1 MLRQGQLRSG
11 FEEAWRILDWLKHGL
26 CGVFAIW
33 LWSYSL
39 PVSSQPVPR
48 FDYTPDFEE
57 RAWEEQQAQL
67 PAYPRQENLARIDL
81 GAAASF
87 DFFVDTESIG
97 IGKDGVVRYTL
108 VAKSPSGALNVSF
121 EGIRCV
127 TRERKL
133 YGFGHPDGAWSKAR
147 NSDWIPIT
155 RMQVNIQHVAL
166 ADYYFCPKR
175 QIVRSIPEAISALRR
190 GGHPER

>member
-1 MLRQGQLRSG
+1 MRKSG
-11 FEEAWRILDWLKHGL
+11 LPGLAWTRIGWSSAVGGSLLVWLAGL
-26 CGVFAIW
+26 PISAH
-33 LWSYSL
+33 
-39 PVSSQPVPR
+39 SQPVPK

-97 IGKDGVVRYTL
+97 IGGDGVVRYTL

-121 EGIRCV
+121 EGIRCT

-133 YGFGHPDGAWSKAR
+133 YGFGHLNSVWSKAR
-147 NSDWIPIT
+147 SSDWAPIT
-155 RMQVNIQHVAL
+155 RMQVNIQHVTL

-175 QIVRSIPEAISALRR
+175 QIVRSVSEAVSALRR
-190 GGHPER
+190 GGHPDR